1 MDYKHKIDDYE
12 HVHFFCIHEADKA
25 QMYVQYMTLAGHQ
38 ASSESVGTTTAAQ
51 NPCVLVFRFRV
62 NLWVI
67 EGIKAY
73 S

>member
-1 MDYKHKIDDYE
+1 MDYKHKIGI
-12 HVHFFCIHEADKA
+12 VS
-25 QMYVQYMTLAGHQ
+25 MYISFAYMKLIRHKCMYMTLAGHQ

-51 NPCVLVFRFRV
+51 NPRVLVFRFRL